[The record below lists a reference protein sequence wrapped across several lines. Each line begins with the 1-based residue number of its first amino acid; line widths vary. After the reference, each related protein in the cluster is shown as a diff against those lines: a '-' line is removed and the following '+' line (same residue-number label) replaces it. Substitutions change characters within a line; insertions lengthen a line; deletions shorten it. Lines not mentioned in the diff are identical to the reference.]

1 MDIKDLLAKN
11 EYLTE
16 EVKRLQ
22 LENDKLKSQLENYNK
37 YRKSY
42 YEKNKEYV
50 KEKAKEGLKKLS
62 QLNPDKIKEYR
73 RNAYLKQKEKK
84 KQKELENLINENIK
98 EIV

>member
-1 MDIKDLLAKN
+1 MDIKDLLANN
-11 EYLTE
+11 EYLKE

-62 QLNPDKIKEYR
+62 ELNPDKIKEYR